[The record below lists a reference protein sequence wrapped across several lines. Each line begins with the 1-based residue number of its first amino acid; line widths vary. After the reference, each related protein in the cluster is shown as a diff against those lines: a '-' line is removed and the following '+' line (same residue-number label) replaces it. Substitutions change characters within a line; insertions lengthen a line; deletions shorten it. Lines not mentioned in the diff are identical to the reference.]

1 MARRRSEKEG
11 ARAGERKRT
20 RENGNRWCV
29 TSRRS
34 LTEGGGENGGVT
46 RARERGRKGARERG
60 RGGERGG
67 AVGWGFRG
75 SNEEEKRMWE
85 SKRRGC
91 ESESALCV
99 CVCIGGVRVQLHR
112 PAAQLC
118 ISTPSPPPCPSP
130 NRCFCSSF
138 SSGLAARLSRPPRQ
152 PSGLEDRTSK
162 FASPSHPLRPGPRAT
177 TESATPSRGMLRCER
192 DPQNGTPCTH
202 PAHQCRATARDTYER
217 GRR

>member
-1 MARRRSEKEG
+1 MRYLAEVIDRGWRREWR
-11 ARAGERKRT
+11 
-20 RENGNRWCV
+20 GNA
-29 TSRRS
+29 
-34 LTEGGGENGGVT
+34 
-46 RARERGRKGARERG
+46 RAREREEGSERERG
-60 RGGERGG
+60 RGERERRSRRLG
-67 AVGWGFRG
+67 VSRI
-75 SNEEEKRMWE
+75 E
-85 SKRRGC
+85 RRGEENVREQKTGMRERIGSVC
-91 ESESALCV
+91 L

-118 ISTPSPPPCPSP
+118 ITTPSPPPCPSP

-152 PSGLEDRTSK
+152 PSGLEDRASK